1 MNKKKIL
8 ILGGINF
15 ACEIVDE
22 AHKMGLEVFVTD
34 YNQNSPAKEIADKSF
49 LISATDVE
57 AIVKL
62 IRQEHIDG
70 VIFGYADVLM
80 SSYVAV
86 CEKAGLPCY
95 TTEKQ
100 NQLTLDKRFFKQK
113 CQQYG
118 IPIVNEYSYESV
130 VSEHSTYPIIVKPI
144 DNSGARGIA
153 ICHNRAEF
161 EKGYAEALE
170 ESRSKQVLIEQYI
183 TDVEATAFYYIHKKN
198 VYLLGITD
206 RLMLQYDK
214 NKLPLPV
221 GYIFPSCHYIACQEE
236 VEHLIP
242 TMFNGEG
249 MQEGFVFVQGFM
261 QNTHFVP
268 YEMGYRL
275 TASMENHAYEHLY
288 GFNHMKA
295 LLRFAIGENIAEDE
309 CLKINSNVGY
319 AANVTLLLKKGIIA
333 EYEGLDTIKNWPF
346 ILHFFVSYPIGF
358 EITDKQYGRLSQ
370 AGIRVVLCADT
381 KCQLIERMERV
392 KDTIR
397 VIDTK
402 GKDMVWRNYHYS
414 NLIK

>member
-1 MNKKKIL
+1 MRKKLL
-8 ILGGINF
+8 ILGGTNF
-15 ACEIVDE
+15 SCEIVRE
-22 AHKMGLEVFVTD
+22 AQKMGLEVLVTD
-34 YNQNSPAKEIADKSF
+34 FYQDSPAKEIADKSF

-57 AIVKL
+57 AVVKL

-80 SSYVAV
+80 SSYVAI
-86 CEKAGLPCY
+86 CEEAGLPCY
-95 TTEKQ
+95 TTKRQ
-100 NQLTLDKRFFKQK
+100 NQLTLDKSFFKQK

-118 IPIVNEYSYESV
+118 IPVVKEYSYESV
-130 VSEHSTYPIIVKPI
+130 DSGRNTYPVIVKPI

-153 ICHNRAEF
+153 VCHNRDEF
-161 EKGYAEALE
+161 DRGYAEALE

-183 TDVEATAFYYIHKKN
+183 TDVEATAFYYIHKKK

-214 NKLPLPV
+214 KKLPLPV
-221 GYIFPSCHYIACQEE
+221 GYVFPSCHYNDCQEE
-236 VEHLIP
+236 IEHLIP

-275 TASMENHAYEHLY
+275 TASMENYAYEHLY
-288 GFNHMKA
+288 GFNHMNA
-295 LLRFAIGENIAEDE
+295 LLQFAVGENMAEDE
-309 CLKINSNVGY
+309 CLKINPNLGY
-319 AANVTLLLKKGIIA
+319 AANVTLLLKKGTIA
-333 EYEGLDTIKNWPF
+333 EYEGLDTIKSLPF
-346 ILHFFVSYPIGF
+346 ILHLFVSYPIGF

-370 AGIRVVLCADT
+370 AGIRVVLCAET
-381 KCQLIERMERV
+381 KSQLIERMEYV

-402 GKDMVWRNYHYS
+402 GKDMVWRDYHYC